1 MIHSMTGYGAST
13 RSSKNYQITVE
24 VKSLNSKYFE
34 LSLKLPKVY
43 MKYEHLLKNKLSK
56 KLKRGKV
63 SVLLNIEVL
72 NENKRTLKIN
82 RALAKKYLAEIRELG
97 KFLEIEKD
105 VDLPFVL
112 DLPEV
117 VPTEAEQEDQEEW
130 TLMAEAIDEA
140 IEHLIVSRNEEGKAL
155 DKDLSHQVNSI
166 STALAKVQE
175 LAPERM
181 DVIRNRIQ
189 QALDDIKHKVETD
202 QNRFEQELIFY
213 MEKLDINEEIVR
225 LGQHLT
231 FFTQLQ
237 AEDQSNGKQLQFLS
251 QEMGREINTIG
262 SKANDAGIQR
272 LVVGMKN
279 ELEKIK
285 EQVLNIV

>member
-1 MIHSMTGYGAST
+1 MVYVEKDTFMIQSMTGYGAST

-82 RALAKKYLAEIRELG
+82 RVLAKKYLTEIRELG
-97 KFLEIEKD
+97 KFLEIERD
-105 VDLPFVL
+105 VDLQFVL

-117 VPTEAEQEDQEEW
+117 IPTEAEQEDQEEW
-130 TLMAEAIDEA
+130 NLMAEAIDEA
-140 IEHLIVSRNEEGKAL
+140 TDQLTRSRIEEGKAL
-155 DKDLSHQVNSI
+155 DKDLAHQVESI
-166 STALAKVQE
+166 STSLQKVQS
-175 LAPERM
+175 LAPKRM
-181 DVIRNRIQ
+181 ENIRSRIEQ
-189 QALDDIKHKVETD
+189 SLEDIKHKVEAD

-213 MEKLDINEEIVR
+213 MEKLR
-225 LGQHLT
+225 Y
-231 FFTQLQ
+231 
-237 AEDQSNGKQLQFLS
+237 
-251 QEMGREINTIG
+251 
-262 SKANDAGIQR
+262 
-272 LVVGMKN
+272 
-279 ELEKIK
+279 
-285 EQVLNIV
+285 